1 MHVNGRS
8 LAASLGLALLAS
20 CGVAEEKYNASVAEA
35 GKYRKAYEDESQKA
49 KDLEAKLKD
58 REAKLAA
65 LEQAKST
72 ALSEVERQ
80 RLEAERQRLLASQLA
95 QQKQELEKKSS
106 EYEALSKSLSTEIQA
121 GRIQISELQGKMT
134 VRLAE
139 KVLFPS
145 GSATLAKDGK
155 ATLEKVA
162 DAFKDL
168 KDRIVRVEGH
178 TDNVPIKSA
187 KFPSNWE
194 LSAARAIAVVRFLQ
208 DHGVDPT
215 KLAAA
220 GYGEFQPIA
229 ANDTPEGRSQN
240 RRIEISL
247 ASSVAPPPAAPA
259 K

>member
-1 MHVNGRS
+1 MSVDRRSVAVS
-8 LAASLGLALLAS
+8 LALAALSA

-35 GKYRKAYEDESQKA
+35 GKYRKAYEDQSQKS
-49 KDLEAKLKD
+49 KDLEAKLQD
-58 REAKLAA
+58 REAKLAS
-65 LEQAKST
+65 LEQAKGA
-72 ALSEVERQ
+72 ALS
-80 RLEAERQRLLASQLA
+80 EAERQRLLASQLA

-106 EYEALSKSLSTEIQA
+106 EYESLSKSLSSEIQA

-145 GSATLAKDGK
+145 GSATLNKEGK
-155 ATLEKVA
+155 ATLAKVA

-168 KDRIVRVEGH
+168 KNRIVRVEGH
-178 TDNVPIKSA
+178 TDNVPIKSV

-208 DHGVDPT
+208 ENGVDPS

-220 GYGEFQPIA
+220 GYGEYQPIA
-229 ANDTPEGRSQN
+229 SNDSPEGRSQN

-247 ASSVAPPPAAPA
+247 AAPVGEPGAAA

>member
-1 MHVNGRS
+1 MALTR
-8 LAASLGLALLAS
+8 LTTFALLAALAA
-20 CGVAEEKYNASVAEA
+20 CGIPEEKH
-35 GKYRKAYEDESQKA
+35 KAALAESQRLQA
-49 KDLEAKLKD
+49 GLDREGQRARDLEAKLADATARLQAAEGKASATAAD
-58 REAKLAA
+58 LEKERGKAAELAQSKSQLEQAASKLAA
-65 LEQAKST
+65 EKS
-72 ALSEVERQ
+72 A
-80 RLEAERQRLLASQLA
+80 
-95 QQKQELEKKSS
+95 LEKKSA
-106 EYEALSKSLSTEIQA
+106 EYESLSRSLAGEIQS

-155 ATLEKVA
+155 ATLGKVA

-178 TDNVPIKSA
+178 TDNVPIQSA
-187 KFPSNWE
+187 AFPSNWE

-208 DHGVDPT
+208 GAGVDPA

-220 GYGEFQPIA
+220 GYAEWQPIA
-229 ANDTPEGRSQN
+229 PNDTPEGRAQN

-247 ASSVAPPPAAPA
+247 AAR
-259 K
+259 

>member
-1 MHVNGRS
+1 MHVDRRS
-8 LAASLGLALLAS
+8 LAAALVMTLLAA

-35 GKYRKAYEDESQKA
+35 GKYRKGYEDESQKTR
-49 KDLEAKLKD
+49 DLEAKLKD
-58 REAKLAA
+58 REARLAA
-65 LEQAKST
+65 LEQAKGA
-72 ALSEVERQ
+72 ALS
-80 RLEAERQRLLASQLA
+80 EAERQRLLASQLA

-106 EYEALSKSLSTEIQA
+106 EYEALSKSLSSEIQA

-145 GSATLAKDGK
+145 GSATLARDGK

-187 KFPSNWE
+187 RFPSNWE

-208 DHGVDPT
+208 EHGVDPS

-220 GYGEFQPIA
+220 GYAEFQPIA
-229 ANDTPEGRSQN
+229 PNDTPEGRSQN

-247 ASSVAPPPAAPA
+247 AAAVASPA